1 MKLAGV
7 TVLDLSLFLP
17 GPHLTMMMADH
28 GAEVIKVEPYHGGEP
43 VRNIGLRKAGHSV
56 WFRNTHRGKRS
67 LRLNLKHPDGKEI
80 LLRLA
85 EQSDVLVEGFR
96 PGVMDRLGVGYAHVA
111 PRAPQL
117 VYCSISAFGQTGRYR
132 DKPAHDIAVEALAGV
147 LSLNL
152 GGDGRP
158 ANPGIPAGDMGAS
171 LMALAGILMALLKQ
185 RQTGRGD
192 YLDVSL
198 YDSLLAWTPN
208 VQGPVFAEHRAHV
221 VKHERNWGGAAF
233 YNVYETK
240 DASFIALGGV
250 EHKFAENFL
259 NKAGRP
265 DLILFCHQPP
275 GPVQDPVKDY
285 LRELFKSRTLAAW
298 TDWFEG
304 LDVCWAPVRT
314 LHEAMFDPATAERGM
329 LLVDGEGVEH
339 LGVPI
344 RFAREPASPDLR
356 VPELG
361 EHSEAIVRSVGYG
374 DAEIGRLRAEHVIG

>member
-1 MKLAGV
+1 MKLEGV
-7 TVLDLSLFLP
+7 RVLDLSLFLP
-17 GPHLTMMMADH
+17 GPHLAMMMADH
-28 GAEVIKVEPYHGGEP
+28 GAEVIKVEPYDGGEP
-43 VRNIGLRKAGHSV
+43 VRNLGLRKAGHSV
-56 WFRNTHRGKRS
+56 WFRNTHRGKKS

-85 EQSDVLVEGFR
+85 AKSDVLVEGFR

-111 PRAPQL
+111 PRARQL

-132 DKPAHDIAVEALAGV
+132 DKPAHDMAVEALAGV
-147 LSLNL
+147 LGLNL
-152 GGDGRP
+152 GTDGRP

-171 LMALAGILMALLKQ
+171 LMALSGILMALLKQ

-198 YDSLLAWTPN
+198 YDSLIAWTPN

-233 YNVYETK
+233 YNVYDTK
-240 DASFIALGGV
+240 DGRHIALGGV

-265 DLILFCHQPP
+265 DLIPLCHQPP

-285 LRELFKSRTLAAW
+285 LRECFRSKTLEEW
-298 TDWFEG
+298 TAWFEG
-304 LDVCWAPVRT
+304 VDVCWAPVRT
-314 LHEAMFDPATAERGM
+314 LHDAMFDPATAERGM
-329 LLVDGEGVEH
+329 LLVDEHGIEH

-344 RFAREPASPDLR
+344 RFAHEPARPDLR
-356 VPELG
+356 VPEFG
-361 EHSEAIVRSVGYG
+361 EHSAELVKSVGYA
-374 DAEIGRLRAEHVIG
+374 DADIDRLRAEKVI

>member
-7 TVLDLSLFLP
+7 RVLDLALFLP

-28 GAEVIKVEPYHGGEP
+28 GAEVIKVEPYDGGEP
-43 VRNIGLRKAGHSV
+43 VRNLGLRKAGHSV
-56 WFRNTHRGKRS
+56 WFRNTHRGKQS

-80 LLRLA
+80 LVRLA
-85 EQSDVLVEGFR
+85 EKADVLVEGFR
-96 PGVMDRLGVGYAHVA
+96 PGVMERLGVGYAHVA
-111 PRAPQL
+111 SRAPQL

-132 DKPAHDIAVEALAGV
+132 DKPAHDMAVEALAGV
-147 LSLNL
+147 LGLNL
-152 GGDGRP
+152 GADGRP
-158 ANPGIPAGDMGAS
+158 TNPGIPAGDMGAS
-171 LMALAGILMALLKQ
+171 LMALSGILMALLRQ

-208 VQGPVFAEHRAHV
+208 VQGPVFAEHRPHV

-240 DASFIALGGV
+240 DGRYIALGGV

-259 NKAGRP
+259 NKAGRA
-265 DLILFCHQPP
+265 DLIPLCHQPP

-285 LRELFKSRTLAAW
+285 LRELFASQTLDEW
-298 TDWFEG
+298 TVWFEG
-304 LDVCWAPVRT
+304 VDVCWAPVRT
-314 LHEAMFDPATAERGM
+314 LYDAMFDPATVERGM
-329 LLVDGEGVEH
+329 LLVDEQGVEH

-344 RFAREPASPDLR
+344 RFTREPASPDLR
-356 VPELG
+356 LPEFG
-361 EHSEAIVRSVGYG
+361 EHSVAIVKNLGYG
-374 DAEIGRLRAEHVIG
+374 DGEIERLRAEHVIG